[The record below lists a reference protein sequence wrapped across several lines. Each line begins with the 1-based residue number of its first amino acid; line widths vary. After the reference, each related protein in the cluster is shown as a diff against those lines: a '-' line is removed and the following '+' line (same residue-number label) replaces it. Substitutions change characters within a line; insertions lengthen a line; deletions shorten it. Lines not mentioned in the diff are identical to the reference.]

1 MTNEMRLWNEKEAE
15 ILNRLARK
23 FYKTMGY
30 VVPVNY
36 DFFDATHPQ
45 EAAVLNMAGIAYKEL
60 EKTFKS
66 KGKND

>member
-1 MTNEMRLWNEKEAE
+1 MRLWNEKEAE

-30 VVPVNY
+30 VVPVGY
-36 DFFDATHPQ
+36 DFFEATQPQ
-45 EAAVLNMAGIAYKEL
+45 EAMVLNMAGIAYKEL

>member
-1 MTNEMRLWNEKEAE
+1 MIDEIRLWNEKEAK

-36 DFFDATHPQ
+36 DFFNATHPQ
-45 EAAVLNMAGIAYKEL
+45 ERMILGMAGIAYKEL
-60 EKTFKS
+60 EKVFKS